1 MPETSLVIIRYGP
14 YESCGVV
21 DHRTFRL
28 EGLQAVLKDCGHSYV
43 LEKIPDWNQM
53 ELVVNGEC
61 VYKCNIT
68 DLEFGGD
75 GRLDPL
81 CKQVTEA
88 VKNAYQQHQI

>member
-1 MPETSLVIIRYGP
+1 MAQTSLVIIRYGP

-28 EGLQAVLKDCGHSYV
+28 EGLQAVLKGCGHSCV
-43 LEKIPDWNQM
+43 LEKTPEWNQV

-61 VYKCNIT
+61 VYECSLR

-75 GRLDPL
+75 GQLDPI
-81 CKQVTEA
+81 CQEATEA
-88 VKNAYQQHQI
+88 VKNAYQQHQK